1 VKRRNRSMAENRL
14 QRLSDLGQSVWID
27 NLSRPLV
34 REGGLTRLM
43 EDDAVVGVTS
53 NPTIFQK
60 ALAEGDAYDEQLRE
74 EIAKEPDDTEVFL
87 QLATR
92 DVSDACDL
100 LRPVWDRGGGRDGYV
115 SIEVLP
121 DLAYDTEGT
130 IAQAQRFHEW
140 IDKPNLFVKIP
151 ATEPGLPA
159 IEEMIARGRS
169 INVTLTFSLDRHAQ
183 VAEAYLRGLE
193 RLVEGGGDPSTV
205 ASVASFFVSR
215 VDTEVDNR
223 LEAIG
228 GHDELLG
235 RAAVANAKLAYQTY
249 LKTFAG
255 DRWDALAAKGATP
268 QRCLWASTSTKNP
281 AYRDVL
287 YVEELIGRN
296 TVNTMPDSTIEDFQ
310 DHGEIRGLT
319 VEEDV
324 EGAQSTLDAL
334 GQAGVD
340 YDDVTATLEREGV
353 EKFDASFQ
361 DLLSEVARKR
371 DTLVAA

>member
-1 VKRRNRSMAENRL
+1 MAENRL
-14 QRLSDLGQSVWID
+14 QRLSELGQSVWID

-43 EDDAVVGVTS
+43 EKDAVVGVTS

-60 ALAEGDAYDEQLRE
+60 ALAEGDAYDEQMRE
-74 EIAKEPDDTEVFL
+74 VIANESDDTEVFL

-115 SIEVLP
+115 SIEVTP

-130 IAQAQRFHEW
+130 IAQAQRLHEW
-140 IDKPNLFVKIP
+140 IDKPNLLVKIP
-151 ATEPGLPA
+151 ATEPGLGA

-169 INVTLTFSLDRHAQ
+169 INVTLTFSLHRHAQ

-193 RLVEGGGDPSTV
+193 RLVESGGDPSTV

-215 VDTEVDNR
+215 VDTEADNR
-223 LEAIG
+223 LDAIG

-235 RAAVANAKLAYQTY
+235 RTAVANAKLAYRHY
-249 LKTFAG
+249 LETFAG
-255 DRWDALAAKGATP
+255 DRWEALAAKGATP

-281 AYRDVL
+281 AYRDTL
-287 YVEELIGRN
+287 YVEELIGRD

-324 EGAQSTLDAL
+324 EGARATLDAL
-334 GQAGVD
+334 AKAGVD

-353 EKFDASFQ
+353 EKFDASFNE
-361 DLLSEVARKR
+361 LLAEVARKR
-371 DTLVAA
+371 EALVAA